1 MQKQLKVKEQIHQL
15 FEQKQCWTIDELC
28 RSLGYAAISVRRFL
42 KQTGYYSSFTH
53 NSRWYT
59 LTSVPNFNK
68 AGLWFYDNIGF
79 SKHGNLKQTILYFI
93 NKSPQGLSA
102 KELAEKLSVPCF
114 AVLNHMHKSGM
125 VDRFKS
131 AKGFI
136 YLSVDEKKKS
146 AQSARLRSLVVE
158 AAKPQSLS
166 AQAAVYVLAEFIKN
180 SQADFVEL
188 SRAVAQKQVVAAPEA
203 IAQLFAEHDL
213 KKTLN

>member
-15 FEQKQCWTIDELC
+15 FEQKQCWTMDELC

-42 KQTGYYSSFTH
+42 KQIGYHSSFTH
-53 NSRWYT
+53 NSKWYT
-59 LTSVPNFNK
+59 LISVPSFNK
-68 AGLWFYDNIGF
+68 GGLWFYDSIGF

-102 KELAEKLSVPCF
+102 KELAEKLSVPCL
-114 AVLNHMHKSGM
+114 AVLTHMHKSGM
-125 VDRFKS
+125 IDRFKS
-131 AKGFI
+131 AKEFI
-136 YLSVDEKKKS
+136 YLCMDEKKKS
-146 AQSARLRSLVVE
+146 HQLARLRSLVAE
-158 AAKPQSLS
+158 APQPQSLS

-180 SQADFVEL
+180 PQADYIEL
-188 SRAVAQKQVVAAPEA
+188 SRAAAQKQVIAAPEA